1 MPTKDSQGCGG
12 KSEAIAI
19 CKQDLARTL
28 TEGEFRKSLE
38 RIWAKERSTQ

>member
-19 CKQDLARTL
+19 CKQDLAEPLSEGQFCRTL
-28 TEGEFRKSLE
+28 K
-38 RIWAKERSTQ
+38 RIWAKVQ